1 MKSLLP
7 YFFLIASQFCFASN
21 HIMGRMVEGTVPP
34 IGLSFWRWMGA
45 VIILLPFT
53 WKNVLRSWP
62 AIRARW
68 RMMVLIAFSLVV
80 LGNTMIYVA
89 LNYTTAINAS
99 VIAVAQPSIT
109 FILSWIIY
117 RERIT
122 IGQAAG
128 AALAVVGVLTVLTRG
143 NPLALADLD
152 FNVGDLFVCVSTIG
166 LSLYSILLRNV
177 PRELSPLAMITVLQ
191 AIGATLLLP
200 VYLWESIAVAP
211 LQLNA
216 ETIAAALWAAVVVA
230 ILAMLLWNLG
240 VAGVGA
246 NKASVYVYFRL
257 LFVTIGAML
266 ILDEHLSS
274 YHFAAFALVVA
285 GIWLVSRAKTQ
296 PRASSG

>member
-1 MKSLLP
+1 MKALLP
-7 YFFLIASQFCFASN
+7 YFFLMASQFCFASN
-21 HIMGRMVEGTVPP
+21 HIMGRMVEGSVPP
-34 IGLSFWRWMGA
+34 IGLSFWRWVGA

-53 WKNVLRSWP
+53 WRNVLQAWP

-68 RMMVLIAFSLVV
+68 RMLVLISVSLVI
-80 LGNTMIYVA
+80 LGNTMIYIG

-99 VIAVAQPSIT
+99 VIAVAQPSVT

-122 IGQAAG
+122 PGQAAG
-128 AALAVVGVLTVLTRG
+128 AALAMVGVLTVLTRG
-143 NPLALADLD
+143 NPLALTGLDL
-152 FNVGDLFVCVSTIG
+152 NRGDLFVCVSTIG

-177 PRELSPLAMITVLQ
+177 PRELSQLAIITVLQ
-191 AIGATLLLP
+191 AIGAMLLAP
-200 VYLWESIAVAP
+200 FYLWESIAVAP

-240 VAGVGA
+240 VAQVGA

-257 LFVTIGAML
+257 LFVAIGAML
-266 ILDEHLSS
+266 ILNEQLHA
-274 YHFAAFALVVA
+274 YHFAAFVLVAA
-285 GIWLVSRAKTQ
+285 GIWLVSRARTQ
-296 PRASSG
+296 PRAVSG